1 MFREFDFEN
10 RPIVE
15 IVDEILADANKL
27 GASDIHFDPTPD
39 SLSIRVRI
47 DGELREYT
55 RVPEA
60 VKKNLLTRVK
70 IISGMNITETRLPQD
85 GAIKG
90 SIDTYAVDMRVSSLP
105 IVDGE
110 KIVIRLLDYS
120 KSMEGLESLQFSP
133 TNLDKILKAIASP
146 NGIILVTG
154 ATGSGKSTTV
164 YSILQRLNDVRT
176 NIITVEDPVEMK
188 IPGINQV
195 QVMSE
200 IGLTFGAALRSIL
213 RQDPDTIMI
222 GEIRDDETARI
233 AVRASITGHLVLSTI
248 HTNNALT
255 TIERLL
261 DMEVERYLL
270 GSALNTIVAQRLAK
284 RLCPKCKVQV
294 ATTPYEKKI
303 FEKVLHRN
311 VDYIYEPKGC
321 EECFEGYKGR
331 IAVHEV
337 LSLDQEIRD
346 AIVGNTS
353 KQELRNLVY
362 KDGKTIMMFADGLEK
377 VVSGDTSF
385 QEIINLID
393 ITEDIDEKDEELKKA
408 ILGTESDLK
417 VQEQAVAAAPTPV
430 APAMQPAPVD
440 NQVVYAEGQPSVTPQ
455 APVEA
460 QPIINPAPEAVAAAP
475 VVNQEVPVQVEAQP
489 IINQEVPAEAAQ
501 PIINQSEV
509 VAPPAVNPPAQVATP
524 PVNPPLDSGI
534 VNIPVAVPNPEV
546 PVTPTTDN
554 QVVNIPVSVPNQ
566 EEVPTVAEPVE
577 EKPKV
582 NQGIDTL

>member
-1 MFREFDFEN
+1 MFREFDYEN

-15 IVDEILADANKL
+15 IVDEILADANKY

-39 SLSIRVRI
+39 ILNVRIRV
-47 DGELREYT
+47 DGELHEYAK
-55 RVPEA
+55 VPSV

-120 KSMEGLESLQFSP
+120 KSMEGLESLQFSEK
-133 TNLDKILKAIASP
+133 NLAKILKAINSP

-164 YSILQRLNDVRT
+164 YSILQRLNDVKT

-188 IPGINQV
+188 ISGINQV

-200 IGLTFGAALRSIL
+200 IGLTFSSALRSIL

-270 GSALNTIVAQRLAK
+270 GSALNTIIAQRLAK
-284 RLCPKCKVQV
+284 KLCPLCRQKVAVSQ
-294 ATTPYEKKI
+294 YEKSI
-303 FEKVLHRN
+303 FKKVLKQD
-311 VDYIYEPKGC
+311 VDYIYAPTGC
-321 EECFEGYKGR
+321 TECFNGYRGR

-337 LSLDQEIRD
+337 LSIDQKIRD
-346 AIVGNTS
+346 AIVNNS
-353 KQELRNLVY
+353 KKQELRALVY
-362 KDGKTIMMFADGLEK
+362 EDGKTISMLQDGLEK
-377 VVSGDTSF
+377 VLNGLTSF
-385 QEIINLID
+385 EEIINLID
-393 ITEDIDEKDEELKKA
+393 IMEDIDKNDTELKNA
-408 ILGTESDLK
+408 LLGTS
-417 VQEQAVAAAPTPV
+417 
-430 APAMQPAPVD
+430 
-440 NQVVYAEGQPSVTPQ
+440 
-455 APVEA
+455 
-460 QPIINPAPEAVAAAP
+460 IN
-475 VVNQEVPVQVEAQP
+475 
-489 IINQEVPAEAAQ
+489 
-501 PIINQSEV
+501 
-509 VAPPAVNPPAQVATP
+509 T
-524 PVNPPLDSGI
+524 
-534 VNIPVAVPNPEV
+534 
-546 PVTPTTDN
+546 
-554 QVVNIPVSVPNQ
+554 
-566 EEVPTVAEPVE
+566 EENT
-577 EKPKV
+577 
-582 NQGIDTL
+582 IDEIEML